1 MRLRPS
7 RFCATLALML
17 AAVLPQATSAQDYPN
32 RPIRLI
38 VPFPPGGAADIL
50 ARLIAGKVSEQMGQ
64 PVVIENKPG
73 AGGMVGA
80 DAAVKAAPDGYT
92 ILHNT
97 NGAAI
102 APALYKAL
110 PFDSAKDFAPVT
122 QIVASNLVLVASPKS
137 GINSFKELL
146 ERARANP
153 GKLNYA
159 SSGPGNPLH
168 LTMEMIKHAAGVD
181 ILAVPFRGDN
191 HIHHALISGE
201 IEVAIVPLSAAVP
214 LIQEGHLKALA
225 VTGGKRADTVP
236 SVPTVAEA
244 GDLPGFASSGWQ
256 AWFMPAATPPAIV
269 ERVRN
274 EVAKTIALPEI
285 NQRLKAMTYE
295 PVGSTPADFTVYF
308 KSEIGKF
315 TKIIADAKI
324 PKQ

>member
-1 MRLRPS
+1 MRRRLLL
-7 RFCATLALML
+7 CAVLAGAAL
-17 AAVLPQATSAQDYPN
+17 AAMSPRDAPAQAYPS

-50 ARLIAGKVSEQMGQ
+50 ARLIAAKVAEQLGQ
-64 PVVIENKPG
+64 PLVIDNRPG
-73 AGGMVGA
+73 AGGTLGA
-80 DAAVKAAPDGYT
+80 DAAAKAAPDGYT

-102 APALYKAL
+102 APALYKTL

-122 QIVASNLVLVASPKS
+122 QIVASNLALVAGPKS
-137 GINSFKELL
+137 GIASVDDLL
-146 ERARANP
+146 ARARANP

-181 ILAVPFRGDN
+181 IVAVPFRGDN
-191 HIHHALISGE
+191 LIHAALISGE
-201 IEVAIVPLSAAVP
+201 IEVAIVPLSAAIP

-225 VTGGKRADTVP
+225 VTGPKRSAAVAN
-236 SVPTVAEA
+236 VPTVAEA
-244 GDLPGFASSGWQ
+244 AGLAGFASAGWQ
-256 AWFMPAATPPAIV
+256 GWFMPAATPPAIV
-269 ERVRN
+269 QRIRT

-285 NQRLKAMTYE
+285 GARLRAMAYE
-295 PVGSTPADFTVYF
+295 PVGSTPAEFDAYF
-308 KSEIGKF
+308 RSEMVKF
-315 TKIIADAKI
+315 TRIIADAKI